1 MKHLE
6 ANQANQAVN
15 VTVTVNGT
23 GIANVIDYSLLV
35 QSALPGCGRSAQGAP
50 FAQLSLRL
58 CVLLLSR
65 KMRTL
70 VRDFHRCCKNLP
82 SAGEEKSRY
91 SVFISRLRPGKR
103 FSGIY
108 THPKR
113 DPALKRENFADSR
126 KFALAERRSPESLRW
141 FAQDHPVRSGLS
153 RWFLRGAAAPLHR
166 VRGEMMS
173 LRK

>member
-1 MKHLE
+1 MCK
-6 ANQANQAVN
+6 ARCRAA
-15 VTVTVNGT
+15 
-23 GIANVIDYSLLV
+23 ADRRR
-35 QSALPGCGRSAQGAP
+35 ALPLRSWRCAV
-50 FAQLSLRL
+50 

-70 VRDFHRCCKNLP
+70 AKDFHRRCKNPP

-108 THPKR
+108 THPEQI
-113 DPALKRENFADSR
+113 PALKRENFADSR
-126 KFALAERRSPESLRW
+126 KSSLAGRRSPESLRR
-141 FAQDHPVRSGLS
+141 FAQDHPARSGLS

-166 VRGEMMS
+166 VRDEMMS